1 MSNAAHALTLVRT
14 AALAAAIEAVTELAK
29 SDGLKA
35 LEPQEIATVLT
46 TAHNEIARIA
56 GGPQ

>member
-35 LEPQEIATVLT
+35 LDPEEIAGVLAA
-46 TAHNEIARIA
+46 AHNEIARIA
-56 GGPQ
+56 GGQR